1 MQLENTPSKTSY
13 LQCNGP
19 YGQIKRDEC
28 PECHAHL
35 IAYVGKDYRND
46 CTNDLY
52 YCLNCGHEWVVE
64 N

>member
-35 IAYVGKDYRND
+35 IAYVG
-46 CTNDLY
+46 
-52 YCLNCGHEWVVE
+52 
-64 N
+64 